1 MEEFMIDELKAK
13 ELSPL
18 DGRYADIK
26 ELLSPFFS
34 EYAYVKYRVF
44 VEIKWLIYLIENNF
58 LKSRTSQCFISL
70 SISLGALFI
79 KFMSSKK
86 EPRKFEFKN
95 AAQIN

>member
-1 MEEFMIDELKAK
+1 MIDELKAK

-58 LKSRTSQCFISL
+58 LKTNSKDRNKILKSCFQGNEML
-70 SISLGALFI
+70 LGCG
-79 KFMSSKK
+79 
-86 EPRKFEFKN
+86 
-95 AAQIN
+95 AADRNKI